1 MQRLMIAVFT
11 FGACAVPMRASAK
24 PRAPRVAASH
34 AKSSPTQPT
43 FSWGSDDTL
52 YSKLVT
58 FADAN
63 EDSEVS
69 RAELESLVHEYV
81 QKQVE
86 LRFGRLDRN
95 QDAKVTRDEVPAM
108 TAERFGRF
116 DANRDGWFTQA
127 ELGRLM
133 HQQATASCR
142 VAFARLDVD
151 GDGALSASDRE
162 SARPTRVSKREVPA
176 PRAEREVRR

>member
-11 FGACAVPMRASAK
+11 VGACAFPLRASAK

-34 AKSSPTQPT
+34 AKSSPAPADAAPEPD
-43 FSWGSDDTL
+43 GAL
-52 YSKLVT
+52 YSKLVA
-58 FADAN
+58 FADTDG
-63 EDSEVS
+63 DSVVS
-69 RAELESLVHEYV
+69 NAELQSLVHEYV

-95 QDAKVTRDEVPAM
+95 QDAKVTRDEVPTM

-116 DANRDGWFTQA
+116 DTNGDGTFTVV
-127 ELGRLM
+127 ELGQVM
-133 HQQATASCR
+133 HQQAVTSSR

-162 SARPTRVSKREVPA
+162 SARPARVSKREVPV
-176 PRAEREVRR
+176 PPAEREVAR